1 MKTSR
6 DPRHQKRRNTV
17 QKLFAYSFDPNQK
30 DEQIQHV
37 LDTLPEIDSK
47 IVRAAPEWPLDKI
60 AKIDLAVLRNAIYEL
75 TKESPEPTKV
85 IIDEAVELSKEFGN
99 DKSSSFI
106 NGVLG
111 TIVKGAA

>member
-17 QKLFAYSFDPNQK
+17 QKLFAYSFNPNQK
-30 DEQIQHV
+30 DADIHAV
-37 LDTLPEIDSK
+37 LDKLPEIDSK
-47 IVRAAPEWPLDKI
+47 IVLAAPEWPLDKI
-60 AKIDLAVLRNAIYEL
+60 ARIDLAVLRNAIFEL
-75 TKESPEPTKV
+75 IKESPEPTKV
-85 IIDEAVELSKEFGN
+85 IIDEAVEISKEFGN

-111 TIVKGAA
+111 TIVKGTV